1 MKHGCDLV
9 IIGLTGMQGFSH
21 LKSQASEKTT
31 EFHNYIYHSTPQNNK
46 CIKNQQNSTKQYLAF
61 IEFPFC
67 AASNLGAAIP
77 NLSLPAP
84 AKFLY
89 STFMSRFASQSLNK
103 YWHCNAMIFVYR
115 FFSFLHL
122 ITKL

>member
-46 CIKNQQNSTKQYLAF
+46 CIKKSTKQHKIVSCVYR
-61 IEFPFC
+61 
-67 AASNLGAAIP
+67 IP
-77 NLSLPAP
+77 VLRSVKFRRCNPSLSLPAP
-84 AKFLY
+84 AKFFY
-89 STFMSRFASQSLNK
+89 SIFMSRFASQSLNK

-115 FFSFLHL
+115 FFSFLHM